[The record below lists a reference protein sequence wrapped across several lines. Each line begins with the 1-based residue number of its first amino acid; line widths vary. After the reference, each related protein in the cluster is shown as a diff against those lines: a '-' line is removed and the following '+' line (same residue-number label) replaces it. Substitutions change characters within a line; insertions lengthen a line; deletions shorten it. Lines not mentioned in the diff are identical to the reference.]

1 MLCKQSHTYILNKN
15 CAFAAI
21 FSFYC
26 STFSYLHIY
35 FLNCLHTN
43 RFCLNFSLFLRQ
55 PNESGFVLLG
65 DLSLETSTDSD
76 YDDFSMCPPS
86 PCDVEFENANIVI
99 DGKSSIRQKSK
110 EATVSKVNFINILSL
125 ALLLQLSLLSCT
137 CSFHLSH

>member
-1 MLCKQSHTYILNKN
+1 MTLDIIFNSLLC
-15 CAFAAI
+15 AI
-21 FSFYC
+21 FSTTLIFFPYIC
-26 STFSYLHIY
+26 RYTN
-35 FLNCLHTN
+35 FL
-43 RFCLNFSLFLRQ
+43 FVFFFSLQ

-110 EATVSKVNFINILSL
+110 EATVSTTLIYSYAVH
-125 ALLLQLSLLSCT
+125 LSCVVEKINCT
-137 CSFHLSH
+137 SFIIIIIK